1 MFGTKQ
7 VRVSQQRTNRGMNT
21 ERFRISDEIW
31 SKIQWVVPGK
41 ESDPGRTG
49 ANNRLFVEAVVFIAR
64 TGAPWR
70 DLPRGFGPWNSIYK
84 RFARWADKGVW
95 AQIFDILSQ
104 NGDYHTVM
112 LDSTVVRAHQHAAGA
127 QKKEEIKQLGALAVV
142 PRQRS
147 MSRLTRKAG

>member
-1 MFGTKQ
+1 
-7 VRVSQQRTNRGMNT
+7 MNT

-70 DLPRGFGPWNSIYK
+70 DLPRGFGPWNSVYK

-95 AQIFDILSQ
+95 AQEQYRERNLIERFFCKAKEFRRLATRYEKLLERFASFIPIVA
-104 NGDYHTVM
+104 GM
-112 LDSTVVRAHQHAAGA
+112 LWA
-127 QKKEEIKQLGALAVV
+127 
-142 PRQRS
+142 
-147 MSRLTRKAG
+147 

>member
-1 MFGTKQ
+1 
-7 VRVSQQRTNRGMNT
+7 MNT

-70 DLPRGFGPWNSIYK
+70 DLPRGFGPYGKVVIPSQRSRAVQRQIDQEQYRERNLIERFFCKAKEVRRLATRYEK
-84 RFARWADKGVW
+84 LLERFASFILIVAGMLWA
-95 AQIFDILSQ
+95 
-104 NGDYHTVM
+104 
-112 LDSTVVRAHQHAAGA
+112 
-127 QKKEEIKQLGALAVV
+127 
-142 PRQRS
+142 
-147 MSRLTRKAG
+147 